1 VIFQP
6 EDRAIHDDIIR
17 SFHNQG
23 ERTRPM
29 GELMLAVG
37 KYFLGFPYASHTL
50 EREGRETVV
59 INLRELDCFTFV
71 ENVVALAALI
81 SKGRSAFRGY
91 AAQLKKIRYRSGI
104 LRGYSSRLHYFSDWL
119 YDNEKKGIVIDVT
132 RRAGGEAFR
141 KYFNFMTRQR
151 EDYPA
156 LSREKFH
163 REMMS
168 IEKRLS
174 RRRLHYIP
182 KAALGKFAHLVENGD
197 LIAVTT
203 DIEGLD
209 VIHVGLAVRLR
220 RGLHLLHASE
230 VEKRVVISDLTLHQY
245 LSRRKMMTGIMIG
258 RPVTAYQNDGS
269 PSSA

>member
-1 VIFQP
+1 MIFQP
-6 EDRAIHDDIIR
+6 EDRAIHHDIML

-23 ERTRPM
+23 ERTRAM

-37 KYFLGFPYASHTL
+37 HYFLGFPYASHTL
-50 EREGRETVV
+50 EREGRETLV

-71 ENVVALAALI
+71 ENVVALAGLI
-81 SKGRSAFRGY
+81 CKGKSAFRNY
-91 AAQLKKIRYRSGI
+91 AAQLKKMRYRSGI

-119 YDNEKKGIVIDVT
+119 NDNEKKGIVIDVT

-141 KYFNFMTRQR
+141 KYFNFMTRHR

-163 REMMS
+163 RDMMA

-174 RRRLHYIP
+174 GRWLHYIP
-182 KAALGKFAHLVENGD
+182 KAALGKFEHMVENGD

-209 VIHVGLAVRLR
+209 VIHVGLAVSLR
-220 RGLHLLHASE
+220 SRLHLLHASE

-245 LSRRKMMTGIMIG
+245 LSRRKVMTGIMVG
-258 RPVTAYQNDGS
+258 RAITAYQNDGS
-269 PSSA
+269 PSLA

>member
-1 VIFQP
+1 MIFQP

-17 SFHNQG
+17 SFRNQG

-37 KYFLGFPYASHTL
+37 KYFLGFPYVSYTL
-50 EREGRETVV
+50 EREGGETLV

-71 ENVVALAALI
+71 ENVVALAGPI
-81 SKGRSAFRGY
+81 SKGRSAFRDY
-91 AAQLKKIRYRSGI
+91 ATQLKMIRYRSGI
-104 LRGYSSRLHYFSDWL
+104 LGGYSSRLHYFSDWL

-141 KYFNFMTRQR
+141 KYFNFMTSHRQ
-151 EDYPA
+151 DYPA
-156 LSREKFH
+156 LCREKFH
-163 REMMS
+163 REMMA

-174 RRRLHYIP
+174 GRPLHYIP
-182 KAALGKFAHLVENGD
+182 KTALGKFAHMVENGD

-220 RGLHLLHASE
+220 SRLHLLHASE
-230 VEKRVVISDLTLHQY
+230 AEKRVVISDLTLHQY
-245 LSRRKMMTGIMIG
+245 LSRRKMRTGIMVG
-258 RPVTAYQNDGS
+258 RAITAYQNDGG